1 MIIRAKEGTA
11 LEEKLRELYESVS
24 NERARAFARA
34 AEIFGAEP
42 RSLTYCWVFG
52 FSYIYM
58 ISHPLTFESELENPP
73 IYAKDLGNKTY
84 CLSRR
89 YKVAREIIKAFEDD
103 FHGIKPELGDFGIN
117 TISNS
122 RYCDWEVLQEKTGRF
137 IFSASEWSFSGSS
150 RDQYEEI
157 ANSDAIL

>member
-1 MIIRAKEGTA
+1 M
-11 LEEKLRELYESVS
+11 
-24 NERARAFARA
+24 
-34 AEIFGAEP
+34 
-42 RSLTYCWVFG
+42 
-52 FSYIYM
+52 YM

-73 IYAKDLGNKTY
+73 IYVKDLGNKTY

-103 FHGIKPELGDFGIN
+103 FHGIKPKLGDFGIN

-150 RDQYEEI
+150 RDQYDEI
-157 ANSDAIL
+157 ANSDVIL